1 MRKAT
6 APWAAFGPLLAA
18 LLAAAPIGATGIE
31 IDVAGEAEGTIVID
45 LFEDVAPLHV
55 ERITTL
61 ATEGAYDDIVF
72 HRVIDGFM
80 AQTGD
85 VEFGG
90 LGQDM
95 RYAGRGGSTYDDLPA
110 EFSDLSFERGT
121 LGMARSQRPDSANSQ
136 FFIVFEAASHLNGQY
151 TVFGQVVDGMDV
163 VDMIRRGRGRNG
175 AVTGEPDRMTAVR
188 VLDFDPEPPEPE
200 EEDAEEASE

>member
-1 MRKAT
+1 MRNAL
-6 APWAAFGPLLAA
+6 LLAT
-18 LLAAAPIGATGIE
+18 LLAAAPMTASATGIE
-31 IDVAGEAEGTIVID
+31 IDVVGEAEGTIIID
-45 LFEDVAPLHV
+45 LFEETAPLHV

-61 ATEGAYDDIVF
+61 AGEGAYDDVVF
-72 HRVIDGFM
+72 HRVIDRFM

-85 VEFGG
+85 VEFGR

-110 EFSDLSFERGT
+110 EFSDLPFQRGA
-121 LGMARSQRPDSANSQ
+121 LGMARGQRPDSANSQ
-136 FFIVFEAASHLNGQY
+136 FFIVFEEAGHLNGQY
-151 TVFGQVVDGMDV
+151 TVFGQVVEGMEV

-188 VLDFDPEPPEPE
+188 VLDYDPVAPEPE
-200 EEDAEEASE
+200 EEEAEAASQ

>member
-1 MRKAT
+1 M
-6 APWAAFGPLLAA
+6 LLAA
-18 LLAAAPIGATGIE
+18 PLGATGIE
-31 IDVAGEAEGTIVID
+31 IDVTGEAEGTIIID

-61 ATEGAYDDIVF
+61 AEEGEYDDVVF

-85 VEFGG
+85 VEFGN

-95 RYAGRGGSTYDDLPA
+95 RYAGRGASTYDDVPA
-110 EFSDLSFERGT
+110 EFSDLPFERGT

-136 FFIVFEAASHLNGQY
+136 FFITFEAAPHLNGQY
-151 TVFGQVVDGMDV
+151 TVFGQVVEGMEV

-188 VLDFDPEPPEPE
+188 VLDYDPVAPEPE
-200 EEDAEEASE
+200 AEEASE

>member
-1 MRKAT
+1 MRKAL
-6 APWAAFGPLLAA
+6 LLAGV
-18 LLAAAPIGATGIE
+18 LAAAPFGAGATGIE

-45 LFEDVAPLHV
+45 LFETVAPAHV
-55 ERITTL
+55 ERIVTL
-61 ATEGAYDDIVF
+61 AEEGAYDGVVF

-85 VEFGG
+85 VEFGN

-110 EFSDLSFERGT
+110 EFSDMPFERGV
-121 LGMARSQRPDSANSQ
+121 LGMARSQSPDSANSQ
-136 FFIVFEAASHLNGQY
+136 FFIVLEASTHLNGQY
-151 TVFGQVVDGMDV
+151 TVFGEVVDGMDV

-188 VLDFDPEPPEPE
+188 VLDYNPVAPEPE
-200 EEDAEEASE
+200 EEATQ